1 MSKARGRRA
10 LAAAGVIVAVTAA
23 GAWSGCGGDD
33 AQDASQTAQDQVQQT
48 ADEVRENSQD
58 LFDKIQEQTDTKAD
72 DSPSTTTTTTDSG
85 GSDY

>member
-1 MSKARGRRA
+1 MSRARGRRG
-10 LAAAGVIVAVTAA
+10 LAAAGVIVAVAAA

-33 AQDASQTAQDQVQQT
+33 AQTAQDQVQQT